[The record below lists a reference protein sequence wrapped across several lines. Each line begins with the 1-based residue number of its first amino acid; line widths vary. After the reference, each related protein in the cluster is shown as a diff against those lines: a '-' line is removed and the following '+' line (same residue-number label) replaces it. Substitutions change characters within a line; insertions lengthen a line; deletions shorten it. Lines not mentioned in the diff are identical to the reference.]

1 MINLYENKKNKLIP
15 NLLNGMYAY
24 VIYDKINRQLQIV
37 NDTQG
42 EKNLYYFN
50 NKDFFVISSTIK
62 SIKKYLDIKQ
72 LNKDVIKNYFFT
84 RHFMPLENTCY
95 KDLKLFKSGTI
106 NFFDLKKLK
115 LNSLTYDDPF
125 NWISQKKYFYLKNL
139 GEKKLINLIDKQLN
153 KQAQKMIPDTNF
165 SCIVSGG
172 IDSTLQAKILTN
184 YKKAKFYS
192 VIDHG
197 KKKTISWKK

>member
-1 MINLYENKKNKLIP
+1 
-15 NLLNGMYAY
+15 
-24 VIYDKINRQLQIV
+24 
-37 NDTQG
+37 
-42 EKNLYYFN
+42 
-50 NKDFFVISSTIK
+50 
-62 SIKKYLDIKQ
+62 
-72 LNKDVIKNYFFT
+72 
-84 RHFMPLENTCY
+84 MPLENTCY

-139 GEKKLINLIDKQLN
+139 DKKKLINLINKQLN

-197 KKKTISWKK
+197 KKKRPYHGRNKSI